1 MSHDDMS
8 NSSGFNEAAA
18 AFSWNGPKKAINPY
32 LDPAEVAP
40 ESALS
45 NMITLYAADN
55 EQEQLRRDA
64 LSEQVWERYF
74 FNESRDPVQR
84 EMEQDNLISRAKLA
98 HEQQRFNP
106 DMVILAD
113 VSAQPTHIS
122 KPLMQRIEYFS
133 SLGRPKAYSR
143 YLRETIKPCLERL
156 EYVRDSQ
163 LSASFRFMASHQG
176 LEGLLILK

>member
-40 ESALS
+40 ESALL
-45 NMITLYAADN
+45 NLITLYAADN

-84 EMEQDNLISRAKLA
+84 EMEQDKLIKTK
-98 HEQQRFNP
+98 QRLYGRH
-106 DMVILAD
+106 VCC
-113 VSAQPTHIS
+113 IS
-122 KPLMQRIEYFS
+122 
-133 SLGRPKAYSR
+133 
-143 YLRETIKPCLERL
+143 
-156 EYVRDSQ
+156 
-163 LSASFRFMASHQG
+163 
-176 LEGLLILK
+176 